1 MEYLSRALQVT
12 SNHLNSQ
19 KCPCGKVNLKKKK
32 KNKKRKRKKEE
43 WFSHP
48 QMDKWG
54 WPKNHP

>member
-1 MEYLSRALQVT
+1 MEYRSRVLQVT

-19 KCPCGKVNLKKKK
+19 KCPWGKVKKFFKKKKEKKKK
-32 KNKKRKRKKEE
+32 K

-54 WPKNHP
+54 WPKNHR